1 MKWFIIAH
9 IAMYSM
15 DALALLIVLCG
26 SAFTGKPI
34 NLRAPIPLVWIAQRL
49 LAIGLLVCGIIVLVS
64 Q

>member
-9 IAMYSM
+9 IVMYSM
-15 DALALLIVLCG
+15 DALALLIMLCVP
-26 SAFTGKPI
+26 AFTGEPI
-34 NLRAPIPLVWIAQRL
+34 KLRSPSPLAWIAQRL